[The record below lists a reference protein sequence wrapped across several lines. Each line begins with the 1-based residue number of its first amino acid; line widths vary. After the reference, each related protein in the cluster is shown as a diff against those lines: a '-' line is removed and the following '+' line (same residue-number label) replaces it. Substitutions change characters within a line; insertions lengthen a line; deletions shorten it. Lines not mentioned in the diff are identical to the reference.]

1 MSYSSK
7 PSFVR
12 KGSILCEVLE
22 DVSSGDAIV
31 EDFDRVE
38 RKDALY
44 PATRHGFVK
53 IFKNGKTQITGSGK
67 KLVKTAK

>member
-7 PSFVR
+7 PSFIR
-12 KGSILCEVLE
+12 KDSVLCDVLKS
-22 DVSSGDAIV
+22 VSSGDTVV
-31 EDFDRVE
+31 EDFDRIE

-67 KLVKTAK
+67 KLVKAAK